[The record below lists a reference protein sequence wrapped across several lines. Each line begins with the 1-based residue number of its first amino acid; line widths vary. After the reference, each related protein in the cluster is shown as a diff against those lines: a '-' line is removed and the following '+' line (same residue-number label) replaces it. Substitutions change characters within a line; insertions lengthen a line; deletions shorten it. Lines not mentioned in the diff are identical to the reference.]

1 MTFWAAGTANPA
13 WALSS
18 LLHGENIILFTK
30 RRMTE
35 SNYADDGPGE
45 VMGKFLLPKVKSE
58 KVNDVGCISS
68 LPPPRLPQKSTLK
81 TRHFHQTRDSF
92 IADETS
98 PFLLAS

>member
-1 MTFWAAGTANPA
+1 MTFWAAVTANPA

-45 VMGKFLLPKVKSE
+45 VMGKFLLPKVRVK
-58 KVNDVGCISS
+58 KYMM
-68 LPPPRLPQKSTLK
+68 
-81 TRHFHQTRDSF
+81 
-92 IADETS
+92 
-98 PFLLAS
+98 